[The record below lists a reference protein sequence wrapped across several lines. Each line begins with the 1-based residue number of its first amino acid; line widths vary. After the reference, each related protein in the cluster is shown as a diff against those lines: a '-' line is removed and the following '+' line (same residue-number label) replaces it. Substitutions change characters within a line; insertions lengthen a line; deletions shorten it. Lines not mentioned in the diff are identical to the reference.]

1 MIISQKKH
9 CFFYSFA
16 YLLLIMAKQALVFE
30 SAKELSLKDGM
41 LVIEDKKLIRV
52 GMHARA
58 LSRRQIVDTPP
69 THLQ

>member
-41 LVIEDKKLIRV
+41 LVIEDKKINSCKCAHSCLEQK
-52 GMHARA
+52 AN
-58 LSRRQIVDTPP
+58 S
-69 THLQ
+69 